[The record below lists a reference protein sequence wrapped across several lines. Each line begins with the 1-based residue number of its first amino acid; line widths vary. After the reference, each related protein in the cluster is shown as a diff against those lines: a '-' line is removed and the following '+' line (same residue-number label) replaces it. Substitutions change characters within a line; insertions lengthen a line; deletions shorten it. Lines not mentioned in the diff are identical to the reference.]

1 MSTSAHFLRGLKIK
15 RLGLVDSHFLSRSTT
30 NATTVASTVIVC
42 LDDLCDR
49 YRVSLSYQREI
60 NSIFEFSIAKT
71 RRVWRISEFLSINVI
86 IHDDLFFF
94 YNERRT

>member
-15 RLGLVDSHFLSRSTT
+15 RLGLVDSHFLSRS

-86 IHDDLFFF
+86 IHDDLFFLQ
-94 YNERRT
+94 